1 MTRRSE
7 RISEAI
13 RRLAGEIIHTQ
24 LKDPRINGL
33 VTVTRVEMAPD
44 LKFAKIYYTTM
55 CEDKKKKLLACGLR
69 SAKSYIRKRIAEELE
84 LRYAPNIA
92 LEIDE
97 TIEHSDR
104 INEILHKLNKEAT
117 DESNK
122 KNSAGD

>member
-1 MTRRSE
+1 MSRRSE
-7 RISEAI
+7 RVAEAI